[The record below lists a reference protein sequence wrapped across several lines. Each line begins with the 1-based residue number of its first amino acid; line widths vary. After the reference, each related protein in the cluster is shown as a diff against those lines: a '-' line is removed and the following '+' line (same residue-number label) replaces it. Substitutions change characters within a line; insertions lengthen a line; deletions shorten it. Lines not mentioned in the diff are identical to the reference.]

1 MSLLTRLLFGR
12 TIANREAQEHRLGVW
27 EAVPA
32 MGLDALG
39 SSAYGPEA
47 MLAILLPLGAQGL
60 AWVSPLTIAIV
71 ALLAI
76 LYLSYRQTLQAYPGN
91 GGAYPVVK
99 ANLGETAGLL
109 AASALVVDY
118 ILNVA
123 VGIAAGAAALV
134 SIVPALLP
142 HTLALCLALLCFI
155 ALANLRGTM
164 EASRIFAI
172 PVYIFLA
179 SFFFILVWGG
189 LKTAAASG
197 HPVAL
202 VAPYPLGPATA
213 GMGAWLLLRAFAS
226 GCTAMTGVEAVSN
239 SMGAFRS
246 PVLGRAR
253 ATLGLIVGTLAVL
266 LLGIGWLV
274 HVYRI
279 GAMNEAEPGY
289 RSILAQLAG
298 AVAGHNLFYYI
309 AVGSALAILALS
321 ANTSFTAFP
330 RLCRMLAQDGFLPRP
345 FALVGRRLVNTF
357 GIVYLAGSAAALL
370 ILFGG
375 ITDRLI
381 PLFAIGAFL
390 TFTLSQTAMTVHWH
404 RAAASG
410 DSGARPRMAINAA
423 GASATTGA
431 LCIIVVAKFSDGA
444 WISLLAVPLVIMVL
458 RAVRHYYDDLYR
470 AMQVRGSFA
479 FAADPP
485 LLLVAVESWSEPVR
499 HALAL
504 AVRMSPDVVA
514 LHLTADGLDS
524 DGTVALLRAQWP
536 QVEETAA
543 AAGRK
548 PPRLCMIPAPD
559 RRLDKS
565 VLDFINHLQLQER
578 PVAVLIPQLVPRHW
592 WEVLLHTGR
601 ANRLRR
607 ELLRHGTGRVAVID
621 LPWRPEPT

>member
-202 VAPYPLGPATA
+202 VAPHPLGPATA

-246 PVLGRAR
+246 PVVGRAR

-514 LHLTADGLDS
+514 LHLTADGLDN
-524 DGTVALLRAQWP
+524 DGAVALLRAQWP

-543 AAGRK
+543 AAGCK